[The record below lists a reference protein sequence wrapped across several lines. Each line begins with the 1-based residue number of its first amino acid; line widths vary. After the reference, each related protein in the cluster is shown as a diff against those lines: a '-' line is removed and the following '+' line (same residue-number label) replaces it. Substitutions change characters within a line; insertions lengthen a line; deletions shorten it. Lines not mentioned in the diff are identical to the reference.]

1 MIFASWNV
9 NSARMRE
16 DRLLRWLSTRQ
27 PDVVCLQELKC
38 TNEDF
43 PVDKVR
49 DLGYHA
55 ELHGQKTYNGVA
67 ILSRAEPIDVVR
79 GMGHKDLD
87 DEARFIAA
95 TIEGVRIVNT
105 YVPAGGEDTKSPKYP
120 QKLKW
125 LRALINLLK
134 ENAWHT
140 SSMVLC
146 GDLNIAP
153 EDRDVALPDKWRGS
167 AVFNPEL
174 TAIYEEMIGLG
185 LSDSFRQHNTD
196 AGIYTWW
203 DYNDLCYQRNE
214 GLRIDHILIPQ
225 SFEDRCYRCWVDWEE
240 RQGTKPS
247 DHAPLMADFDWAQVR
262 SRDVHVAGS
271 PGNAQRGR
279 SFIAPA
285 DATFGEEAAR
295 LFIQK
300 EFPEQT
306 ATIPA
311 DSLIRIR
318 FATGYEEILRWN
330 YFPAGARAWTWDGA
344 DKWFD
349 MEGTP

>member
-16 DRLLRWLSTRQ
+16 DRMLRWLSTRQ
-27 PDVVCLQELKC
+27 PDVVCIQELKC

-67 ILSRAEPIDVVR
+67 ILSRSEPTDVIR

-87 DEARFIAA
+87 EEARFIAA
-95 TIEGVRIVNT
+95 SIDGVRIVNT
-105 YVPAGGEDTKSPKYP
+105 YVPAGGEDAKSPKYS

-134 ENAWHT
+134 EKNWHAD
-140 SSMVLC
+140 SMVLC

-153 EDRDVALPDKWRGS
+153 EERDVALPEKWRGS

-174 TAIYEEMIGLG
+174 TAIYEELIGLG
-185 LSDSFRQHNTD
+185 LSDSFRQHNKD

-214 GLRIDHILIPQ
+214 GLRIDHILIPGTH
-225 SFEDRCYRCWVDWEE
+225 EDRCYRCWVDWEE
-240 RQGTKPS
+240 RQGSKPS
-247 DHAPLMADFDWAQVR
+247 DHAPLMADFDWAQLR
-262 SRDVHVAGS
+262 SRDMQSVAASG
-271 PGNAQRGR
+271 AVRRGR

-285 DATFGEEAAR
+285 DVSFGEDAAR
-295 LFIQK
+295 LFVRDM
-300 EFPEQT
+300 FPEM
-306 ATIPA
+306 ASNIS
-311 DSLIRIR
+311 DESLIRIR
-318 FATGYEEILRWN
+318 FASGFEEVLRWN
-330 YFPAGARAWTWDGA
+330 YFPAGARAWTVDGVE
-344 DKWFD
+344 WFE
-349 MEGTP
+349 MEGS